1 MTGAALTAW
10 LDSDPACW
18 SWSIPAGLPPLADC
32 DQRLV
37 ALGLITA
44 EQATAG
50 WLEDGFH
57 AGRCAICGNGRG
69 DVTDH
74 CHRTGLVRGNLCLG
88 CNVRE
93 GVHQAAGT
101 VFAKYRERP
110 PAVILGR
117 SERYYG
123 RGYPKGAD
131 PMPWVVDALG
141 PLPSEPSAAAAYLA
155 TAARL
160 DEPQPDWTDN
170 AANGIGL

>member
-1 MTGAALTAW
+1 MTDAALTAS

-18 SWSIPAGLPPLADC
+18 SWPIPTGPPPLADC
-32 DQRLV
+32 DQRLIAV
-37 ALGLITA
+37 GLITT

-57 AGRCAICGNGRG
+57 AGRCALCGNGHG
-69 DVTDH
+69 TVLDY
-74 CHRTGLVRGNLCLG
+74 CHRTGLVRGYLCLG

-93 GVHQAAGT
+93 GVNQVAGT
-101 VFAKYRERP
+101 VFGKYRERP

-123 RGYPKGAD
+123 RGYPHGAD
-131 PMPWVVDALG
+131 PMPWVVEALG
-141 PLPSEPSAAAAYLA
+141 PQPSEPAAAAAYLA

-160 DEPQPDWTDN
+160 DEPPPSWADN